1 MAENLGGIAILLEIV
16 DKATPELE
24 KFNKS
29 LESSTATMGQ
39 KFKAFGT
46 AVAAVGVAV
55 AGAFTAMTVA
65 ALNFADEV
73 GKSAQK
79 AGVSTEDFSALAY
92 AAKLSDVSMEQL
104 TTGFQQLS
112 KSMIASQDD
121 TTKQAKAFE
130 YLGVKT
136 KDAQGNLKDSNTV
149 FKEVSEAISKLP
161 DGASKSAVAM
171 DVFGKAGAQLI
182 PLLNSGAAGLDEMRA
197 EAEKLGLVLD
207 ENTTKAAEAFND
219 NMTRLKNG
227 TIAFG
232 LAIAKE
238 VLPTL
243 DLLAK
248 SLLENAKNG
257 EDFKAFASGIGQ
269 IFNFIVQVGATV
281 VYTLNSIGK
290 MFGAIAAAV
299 ALAAQGEFSAASNV
313 MKMYYEDNKR
323 MAASTV
329 EFIREVGNTKPI
341 EKAATEVKAL
351 GKAYKGA
358 DAAATAAKDALAKK
372 YDDLLNQIQREI
384 DGVKNLT
391 FADQIRFEVAK
402 GKYKDLTP
410 LQKERV
416 ESLLKEADAMRLVN
430 EATAN
435 LKKSQEDISKAQT
448 QTSVDA
454 QARLTDATNYLT
466 ILKTQGQAAA
476 DAWRAVN
483 DAVKPLEAQRTV
495 LQEWLDKAKAVGD
508 TQGVTRYS
516 AAITALNGQ
525 IETTKGQLQG
535 VVDKTT
541 EAARATQIWNQYI
554 QSGRNELQLLKD
566 ASVQLE
572 AAFNSGA
579 ISAAEFVKAMDD
591 IRTKQESLTE
601 SSAWMTY
608 IAASRNQIKQLT
620 NDAGEL
626 TKMFNEGRITAD
638 EYAKALK
645 IIDDTKFNLLK
656 KELTDVQ
663 KMVEATAQGM
673 QSDFSTFFFDAM
685 NGKIDNLGQMF
696 KKTLDRMVADMLASN
711 LTDVLFGTMNTAT
724 GSRGSGGAM
733 TTALNWLFGGLGKR
747 EGGGPVTAGVPYIVG
762 EKRPEVFIPSVSGTI
777 APSVGAAMSGGGGTA
792 VHFSITAMD
801 SQDVMRSME
810 KIKRPLAD
818 LISGTNRAYNK

>member
-24 KFNKS
+24 KFNKT
-29 LESSTATMGQ
+29 LESSTASMSQ
-39 KFKAFGT
+39 KFKAFGV

-55 AGAFTAMTVA
+55 AGALTAMTVA
-65 ALNFADEV
+65 ALNFADEI

-79 AGVSTEDFSALAY
+79 AGVSTEEFSALAY
-92 AAKLSDVSMEQL
+92 AAKLSDVSMQEL

-136 KDAQGNLKDSNTV
+136 KDAHGNLKDSNIV
-149 FKEVSEAISKLP
+149 FKEVSEAISKMP

-182 PLLNSGAAGLDEMRA
+182 PLLNSGAQGLEEMRI

-219 NMTRLKNG
+219 NMTRLKNA
-227 TIAFG
+227 TTAFG

-248 SLLENAKNG
+248 SMLENAKNG
-257 EDFKAFASGIGQ
+257 EDFKQFASGIGQ

-290 MFGAIAAAV
+290 MLGAIAAAV
-299 ALAAQGEFSAASNV
+299 WSAIKGDFSGAATI
-313 MKMYYEDNKR
+313 MKLYYEDNKR

-329 EFIREVGNTKPI
+329 EFIREVSNTKPI
-341 EKAATEVKAL
+341 EKAATEVKKL
-351 GKAYKGA
+351 GAAYKGA

-391 FADQIRFEVAK
+391 FADQMRFELAK
-402 GKYKDLTP
+402 GKYKELTP
-410 LQKERV
+410 LQKAHAE
-416 ESLLKEADAMRLVN
+416 ELLKEADAVRLIN
-430 EATAN
+430 EANAI
-435 LKKSQEDISKAQT
+435 LKKSLEDIAKART
-448 QTSVDA
+448 QIDQATKAELATS
-454 QARLTDATNYLT
+454 TTYLDL
-466 ILKTQGQAAA
+466 LKTKGQAAA
-476 DAWRAVN
+476 DAWKNIQA
-483 DAVKPLEAQRTV
+483 ATAPLEAQRVV
-495 LQEWLDKAKAVGD
+495 LQELLDKSNAANDSVSAGKAKTAIEALNVVIANTKAGLVGVTDQTAEINRQTQTWKQYIGD
-508 TQGVTRYS
+508 TRQQLITLEKS
-516 AAITALNGQ
+516 ATDITTLWQAGTISLQEYNKAINQ
-525 IETTKGQLQG
+525 ISDDTYKLTHSDTWMKYIGDTELAVQKL
-535 VVDKTT
+535 DR
-541 EAARATQIWNQYI
+541 EAA
-554 QSGRNELQLLKD
+554 ELRQNFIEG
-566 ASVQLE
+566 S
-572 AAFNSGA
+572 
-579 ISAAEFVKAMDD
+579 ISAEKFKASM
-591 IRTKQESLTE
+591 KL
-601 SSAWMTY
+601 
-608 IAASRNQIKQLT
+608 
-620 NDAGEL
+620 
-626 TKMFNEGRITAD
+626 
-638 EYAKALK
+638 
-645 IIDDTKFNLLK
+645 IDDQKFNLLK
-656 KELTDVQ
+656 TELTDIQ
-663 KMVEATAQGM
+663 KMTEQVAQGM

-711 LTDVLFGTMNTAT
+711 LTNLLFGTMNTAT
-724 GSRGSGGAM
+724 GSRGSGGVM
-733 TTALNWLFGGLGKR
+733 TDLLGAVFGGLGKR

-762 EKRPEVFIPSVSGTI
+762 EKRPEIFIPTQSGTI
-777 APSVGAAMSGGGGTA
+777 APSVGAGLAGSPQMQVA
-792 VHFSITAMD
+792 FNITAMD

-810 KIKRPLAD
+810 KIKRPLTD